1 MSRSAAR
8 KTALQ
13 MLFQM
18 DVGKN
23 DWEMALYTL
32 DEKNLEEA
40 DADFALHLAE
50 GALAKQE
57 TIDAFIQKESKQ
69 WSLDRMA
76 NVDKAILRLAVYEL
90 LAFPDTAKNIVINEA
105 IEMAKTFSTEE
116 SGSFVNGVLDHVS
129 KGLAEGLASELDGE
143 KI

>member
-1 MSRSAAR
+1 
-8 KTALQ
+8 
-13 MLFQM
+13 M

-90 LAFPDTAKNIVINEA
+90 IAFPDTAKNIVINEA

>member
-23 DWEMALYTL
+23 EWEMALYTL
-32 DEKNLEEA
+32 ENENLEEA

-50 GALAKQE
+50 GALKKQAE
-57 TIDAFIQKESKQ
+57 IDAIIERECKQ

-76 NVDKAILRLAVYEL
+76 NVDKSILRLATYEL
-90 LAFPDTAKNIVINEA
+90 LAFPETAKNIVLNEA
-105 IEMAKTFSTEE
+105 IEMAKIFSTEE
-116 SGSFVNGVLDHVS
+116 SGSFVNGVLDKIS
-129 KGLAEGLASELDGE
+129 KTVLEE
-143 KI
+143 K